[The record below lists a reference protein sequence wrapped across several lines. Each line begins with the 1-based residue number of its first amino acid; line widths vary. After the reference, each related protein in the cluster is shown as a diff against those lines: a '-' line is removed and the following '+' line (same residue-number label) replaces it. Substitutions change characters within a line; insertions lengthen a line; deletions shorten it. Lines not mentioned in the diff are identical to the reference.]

1 MIQIAQD
8 ISSSVQVKKRRR
20 CGHRRGF
27 LTCTI
32 GEIDKSGCASYFP
45 TESETGKIPSAG
57 VCRADARC
65 SPHTTGRCQL
75 VRHGPQAGHARLW
88 DVALYCFCVSLMVLM
103 YVWSFLL
110 VGSDYASLLMRFL
123 VISRI
128 AAPTTRIPP
137 MM

>member
-1 MIQIAQD
+1 MIQTAQD

-88 DVALYCFCVSLMVLM
+88 DVA
-103 YVWSFLL
+103 FLL
-110 VGSDYASLLMRFL
+110 LLCFFDGSYVYVVFPVNR
-123 VISRI
+123 V
-128 AAPTTRIPP
+128 
-137 MM
+137 